1 MIDKGVFLHG
11 LGLAT
16 IIPLPQFV
24 TRQVVTQNCV
34 KLYVST
40 ITLISLRLEDKL
52 SNFNTQYMLYI

>member
-16 IIPLPQFV
+16 NIPLPQFATQQIV
-24 TRQVVTQNCV
+24 AQNCI
-34 KLYVST
+34 KLCVPT

-52 SNFNTQYMLYI
+52 SNFNTLYMLYI